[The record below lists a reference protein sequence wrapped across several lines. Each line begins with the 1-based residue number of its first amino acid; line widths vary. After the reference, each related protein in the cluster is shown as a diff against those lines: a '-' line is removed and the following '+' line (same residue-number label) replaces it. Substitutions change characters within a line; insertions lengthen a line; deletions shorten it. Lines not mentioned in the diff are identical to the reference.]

1 MTCNNLL
8 SKHRVERI
16 WFEVFLIVIFLL
28 SKGHNDIRVSLPGL
42 KKQKVHELNTTR
54 DSCKSKP
61 SKGYV
66 KKKTYSQYCGKFVSM
81 SLDNDDHD
89 ENKNNNA
96 TTRTITKTT
105 TPAKVTTV
113 TLTNPLGSWGWR
125 SVAYVEKNRNFKLF
139 LQLMYCG
146 KQRTADPK
154 EQKMK
159 IPKKQR

>member
-1 MTCNNLL
+1 MN
-8 SKHRVERI
+8 
-16 WFEVFLIVIFLL
+16 
-28 SKGHNDIRVSLPGL
+28 
-42 KKQKVHELNTTR
+42 
-54 DSCKSKP
+54 
-61 SKGYV
+61 
-66 KKKTYSQYCGKFVSM
+66 
-81 SLDNDDHD
+81 LDNDDHD

-105 TPAKVTTV
+105 TPAKATTV

-125 SVAYVEKNRNFKLF
+125 SVACVEKNRNFKLF